1 MKFTLILPRRGF
13 TLIELLVV
21 VSIIAI
27 LAGILFPVAN
37 SLRETARRT
46 SCGSNQR
53 MIVMDMLTYAQNNS
67 ARWPRMKV
75 TNGEFTYP
83 FSSNNSYDNLSVVP
97 AADAG
102 LSTVV
107 DTFAFLLS
115 DRAAGT
121 VGTKT
126 FQCPASDKL
135 MRAGLAN
142 DPMALAASY
151 AYDYGTMPDS
161 GAERV
166 VLGDRPHGAGTQR
179 SSAALTSP
187 HRSLVMIAFADGH
200 VDQQRLAA
208 GTGSNVTTEF
218 FLNGSGNVDYQPAVA
233 AQLLPFAVTA
243 DRNLFDQQGDDVLQA
258 NGSRNRAWLR

>member
-1 MKFTLILPRRGF
+1 MMPVSTSADRGF

-37 SLRETARRT
+37 ALRESARRT

-67 ARWPRMKV
+67 ARWPRMKL
-75 TNGEFTYP
+75 TNGVFTYP
-83 FSSNNSYDNLSVVP
+83 FSSNSSFDNLSVVP
-97 AADAG
+97 SADAG

-115 DRAAGT
+115 ERAAGT

-135 MRAGLAN
+135 MRQALAN
-142 DPMALAASY
+142 DPMAIAASY
-151 AYDYGTMPDS
+151 AFDYGIMPNS

-166 VLGDRPHGAGTQR
+166 VLGDRPHGAGSQR
-179 SSAALTSP
+179 ASAAQTSP

-200 VDQQRLAA
+200 VDQQRLTA

-218 FLNGSGNVDYQPAVA
+218 FLNGSAVVDHQPAAA
-233 AQLLPFAVTA
+233 AQLLPYAATS
-243 DRNLFDQQGDDVLQA
+243 DSNLFDQQGDDVLQA